1 MDESTM
7 ATAPS
12 THSSDGKLGRF
23 WLPLVWI
30 GLVVA
35 LSVRFVWQAWPALN
49 DYRLPDAATFLIEAE
64 MVAAAITILAGLFV
78 LALGLARSRLFPWAF
93 VLWQG
98 FDILV
103 MAASTAYTLAQPD
116 FVMTPLN
123 YLILAVRTLV
133 GVGCIVLIFK
143 SSNREAVFA
152 VRAKQGMPV
161 FARIICCLLGI
172 VVGGFVG
179 FWVGL
184 GAGIGIAEA
193 TNMSCFEGACGYFAF
208 FIGLVGILLGTI
220 TGGIGVA
227 LWTRPKAT

>member
-1 MDESTM
+1 M

-12 THSSDGKLGRF
+12 THSKDSKLGQF
-23 WLPLVWI
+23 WLPLAWI
-30 GLVVA
+30 GLVMV

-49 DYRLPDAATFLIEAE
+49 DYRLPEAATFLIEAE

-103 MAASTAYTLAQPD
+103 MAASTVYTLTQPD
-116 FVMTPLN
+116 FVMTSLS

-133 GVGCIVLIFK
+133 GAGCIVLIFK
-143 SSNREAVFA
+143 SSDREAVFVA
-152 VRAKQGMPV
+152 RPKQGMPV

-184 GAGIGIAEA
+184 GAGIGISEA
-193 TNMSCFEGACGYFAF
+193 TDMSCFEGACGYFAF
-208 FIGLVGILLGTI
+208 FIGLAGINLGAI
-220 TGGIGVA
+220 AGGIGVVF
-227 LWTRPKAT
+227 WTRPKAESRR